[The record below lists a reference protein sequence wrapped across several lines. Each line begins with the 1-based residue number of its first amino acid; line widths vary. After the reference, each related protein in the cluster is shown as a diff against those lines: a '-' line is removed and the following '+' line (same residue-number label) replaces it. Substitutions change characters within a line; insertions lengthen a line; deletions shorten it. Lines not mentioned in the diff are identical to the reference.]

1 MSTKNNITYMVAS
14 RDTTKYSIKVITSS
28 KGEAYEVWRREYPK
42 FKKTV
47 TAVDEAIL
55 LMKLFDLT
63 DKDIQM
69 LEASKT
75 DIKVA
80 AKYDLFIQR
89 LVDEGDCLE
98 YYEPGDLNESMNE
111 TTYVYIVHSDINENN
126 IYAEFATEEEA
137 IEYAKRHIDELT
149 YVDRAEA
156 LVDDGGDIV
165 EILDSETIWVYADEG
180 EGDTVETEDEY

>member
-42 FKKTV
+42 FKKKTKSV
-47 TAVDEAIL
+47 NKAIL

-69 LEASKT
+69 LENSKA

-98 YYEPGDLNESMNE
+98 YYEPGDLKESMNE
-111 TTYVYIVHSDINENN
+111 TVIVYIVHSDINENN
-126 IYAEFATEEEA
+126 IYAEFATEEGA

-149 YVDRAEA
+149 YVDKAEA
-156 LVDDGGDIV
+156 LVDDEGDII
-165 EILDSETIWVYADEG
+165 EILDSETVWVYADEG
-180 EGDTVETEDEY
+180 EEDTVETEDEY